1 MFSMAT
7 NIEELYIFDGFS
19 KEEITYFLLMS
30 QTQYRK
36 VGERILSLGDISNGC
51 AYYIHSGKV
60 RIIQWGEEVAILATG
75 SFFGEIALITDE
87 PRTATVEV
95 IEDAELQVFLKDD
108 FLTLIKQSTHGRE
121 MQEEIMRRIRER
133 VRTKD

>member
-1 MFSMAT
+1 MST

-36 VGERILSLGDISNGC
+36 AWERVLAIGDISNGC
-51 AYYIHSGKV
+51 AYYINSGKV
-60 RIIQWGEEVAILATG
+60 RILQWGNEIAMLGAG

-95 IEDAELQVFLKDD
+95 LEDAELQVFLKDD
-108 FLTLIKQSTHGRE
+108 FLILIKQSAHGQQMRT
-121 MQEEIMRRIRER
+121 EIMRRIKER
-133 VRTKD
+133 VKR